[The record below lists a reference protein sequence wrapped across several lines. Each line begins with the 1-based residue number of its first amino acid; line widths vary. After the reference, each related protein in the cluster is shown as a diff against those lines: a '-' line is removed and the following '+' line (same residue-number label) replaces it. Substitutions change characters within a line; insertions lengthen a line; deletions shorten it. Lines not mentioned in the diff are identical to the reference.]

1 MTDLEEL
8 RNDIL
13 REMYAEAEPPLD
25 FDEALENPDDMDD
38 DWYSQHYLSKEEQ
51 ERIFDEHVEDENLSS
66 QEHTALTMTCI
77 LDLGPTNV
85 PLEEHA

>member
-1 MTDLEEL
+1 MTDIEEL

-13 REMYAEAEPPLD
+13 REMYAAAEPPLD
-25 FDEALENPDDMDD
+25 FDEVLASPEEQPD
-38 DWYSQHYLSKEEQ
+38 DWYSQHYLSGEEQ
-51 ERIFDEHVEDENLSS
+51 ERIFDKHVGGVDLTD

-85 PLEEHA
+85 PLDE